1 MNRFC
6 CLLLLVSCV
15 LNFTGCTTRPPSAVQ
30 FMETYRRSMEL
41 KEKPDAYVDFGF
53 SLLGSF
59 PAIICQRDVSWK
71 SVCNA
76 ENEYADQLPYDLSGQ
91 MTVLMDSHFLI
102 GAELHYIDLNFFVGT
117 AFEHFGVMG
126 WVDAVGSVA
135 DKTPGIGLMI
145 MEQFPIGDIVP
156 AREQA
161 RTSRM
166 ITFGSFFCIP
176 AISIMTIVN
185 GMNVMSA
192 TSWVMNSEQSAG
204 RNTNINSNALNVWIF
219 FKIAADI
226 ILKNLIFVRARIVS
240 IKINKQTI
248 VFGLIAFT

>member
-145 MEQFPIGDIVP
+145 MEQFPIGDIV
-156 AREQA
+156 
-161 RTSRM
+161 SW
-166 ITFGSFFCIP
+166 G
-176 AISIMTIVN
+176 IMQHVQQGVTIGTYHSDRYLEVGGGAYILGKGN
-185 GMNVMSA
+185 GHKGHWSV
-192 TSWVMNSEQSAG
+192 
-204 RNTNINSNALNVWIF
+204 
-219 FKIAADI
+219 
-226 ILKNLIFVRARIVS
+226 
-240 IKINKQTI
+240 
-248 VFGLIAFT
+248 GLELLYGVKVKDGTGHIDLRLSVL